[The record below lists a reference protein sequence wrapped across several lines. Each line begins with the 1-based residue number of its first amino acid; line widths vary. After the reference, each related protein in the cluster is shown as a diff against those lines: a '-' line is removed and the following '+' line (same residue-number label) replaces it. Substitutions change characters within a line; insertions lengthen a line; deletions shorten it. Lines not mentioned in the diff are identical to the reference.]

1 MKKTFFGLFAALLL
15 MTSCASSRSAYKLS
29 GEWNVVNL
37 CGQAI
42 APSGETPFLG
52 FDLNQNVLYGF
63 TGCNRLTGSLDA
75 AKLLKGKA
83 DFGPLGLTRMLC
95 PDDKYEQPFLEALGK
110 VEGAAFGEDNLLLL
124 KDNKGNTLITLKK
137 R

>member
-1 MKKTFFGLFAALLL
+1 MKKILLGLFAALHL

-37 CGQAI
+37 CGQVI

-52 FDLNQNVLYGF
+52 FDLNKNLLYGF

-83 DFGPLGLTRMLC
+83 NFGPLGCTRMLC

-110 VEGAAFGEDNLLLL
+110 VEGAAFSEDNLLL